1 MCSTIESDSQ
11 SGSTQFSVV
20 GGQSVITDTANR
32 NGINTGCI
40 SITIAVVVCETTI
53 ACRPDI
59 DVPLTFATLEKKKAF
74 YDIRLLYLQSHN
86 LSARCVRN
94 RLVAILSTS
103 CNDAVILSSKFQ
115 TTCNKSVEL
124 NNFVAS
130 CQQVVTTLLF
140 FQIATRLSLTTC

>member
-53 ACRPDI
+53 ACCPDI
-59 DVPLTFATLEKKKAF
+59 DVPLTFASLEKNKHFDRYTFVVSPISQLVSKMCSQQAC
-74 YDIRLLYLQSHN
+74 SN
-86 LSARCVRN
+86 LV
-94 RLVAILSTS
+94 
-103 CNDAVILSSKFQ
+103 
-115 TTCNKSVEL
+115 NKL
-124 NNFVAS
+124 
-130 CQQVVTTLLF
+130 
-140 FQIATRLSLTTC
+140 